1 MKKVDLK
8 HIENIEGKY
17 HLAFLEGKK
26 MIAGANE
33 DLRNALFSLLLF
45 GALIAVFILISGFN
59 LFYVYFLVAFLV
71 VFIAMVVVFALQKR
85 KGKKQCVFAVSHS
98 KKTEIV
104 NKSASME
111 RASKVIAS
119 SVARDF
125 EKNSTNK
132 KIKKSMRENL
142 DNFDKE
148 EKKNI

>member
-1 MKKVDLK
+1 
-8 HIENIEGKY
+8 
-17 HLAFLEGKK
+17 